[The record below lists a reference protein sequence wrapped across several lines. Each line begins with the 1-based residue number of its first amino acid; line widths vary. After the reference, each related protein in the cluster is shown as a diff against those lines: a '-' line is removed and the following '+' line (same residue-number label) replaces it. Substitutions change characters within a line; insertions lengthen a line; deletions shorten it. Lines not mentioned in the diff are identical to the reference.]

1 MLEMSRQDSAIQ
13 GLPVKHSFSNTY
25 RAGENPPDSQA
36 AEPGLLVLNPQ
47 FAGKALKALRNEK
60 NRKLRQA
67 RKRQRKW
74 YHNRR
79 DKLEAA
85 RRPVHP
91 TLDRSEALAVE
102 EAALLG

>member
-1 MLEMSRQDSAIQ
+1 MQTTESI

-25 RAGENPPDSQA
+25 GAGENPPGSQA
-36 AEPGLLVLNPQ
+36 AEPGLLVLNPS

-102 EAALLG
+102 EAMNAL